1 MSAWGIV
8 YSRAEKEYK
17 TKIEYR
23 DLSIRN
29 LATIYEDLLGYQLF
43 IADEAMV
50 LRKSKDK
57 AAYFRALE
65 VQLTNADEKS

>member
-1 MSAWGIV
+1 M
-8 YSRAEKEYK
+8 E
-17 TKIEYR
+17 
-23 DLSIRN
+23 
-29 LATIYEDLLGYQLF
+29 YQLF